1 MEPLDFGDFAD
12 NLDFL
17 NNIDIII
24 AGDIIYDNDITD
36 KFVKFLKNLSK
47 SASPFTVYV
56 AMEKRLQIT
65 LLNIFS

>member
-56 AMEKRLQIT
+56 AMEKRLKYSCIH
-65 LLNIFS
+65 